1 MKTHW
6 LLVLIIIATFFISSP
21 VLASL
26 DKNLKLGDSGSDVK
40 KLQELL
46 NKDPNTQVSLSGP
59 GSPGQETEFFGAK
72 TVSAL
77 SKFQEKFGDVILE
90 PLGLEKGTGILGQL
104 TRAVLNELYGNETGG
119 HVFNAITNFNPGNL
133 IGVTIPAEPP
143 PLQELTGVTYGGG
156 KPFNING
163 SNGDNLPSVSVS
175 SKVKISKISPENG
188 GVNTSVTITG
198 AGFSTSTTGNTVSV
212 GGNRKT
218 RVRSSDGKTL
228 KVVVENPLG
237 KSPLNVTDT
246 LKDPDGNT
254 VSVSGGVVNIYSPVH
269 GGASLVPS
277 DMSVSVG
284 GYNLDLPVGIYV
296 EDDSGKISNTKT
308 FKLSL

>member
-1 MKTHW
+1 MKIYW
-6 LLVLIIIATFFISSP
+6 PLALIILSIAFVSSP
-21 VLASL
+21 ALASL

-119 HVFNAITNFNPGNL
+119 HVLNAITNFNPGNL
-133 IGVTIPAEPP
+133 IGITIPAEPP
-143 PLQELTGVTYGGG
+143 PLQELARVTYGGG
-156 KPFNING
+156 MPFNTDT
-163 SNGDNLPSVSVS
+163 SNSNNLPSVSIS
-175 SKVKISKISPENG
+175 NKVKISNISPENG
-188 GVNTSVTITG
+188 GVNTKVTITG
-198 AGFSTSTTGNTVSV
+198 SGFSTSTTGNIVSV

-218 RVRSSDGKTL
+218 GVRSSDGKTL

-254 VSVSGGVVNIYSPVH
+254 VSVSGGVINIYSPVH
-269 GGASLVPS
+269 GGASLMPS
-277 DMSVSVG
+277 NMSVSAG
-284 GYNLDLPVGIYV
+284 GYNLELPVGIYV
-296 EDDSGKISNTKT
+296 EDNTGKISNTKT